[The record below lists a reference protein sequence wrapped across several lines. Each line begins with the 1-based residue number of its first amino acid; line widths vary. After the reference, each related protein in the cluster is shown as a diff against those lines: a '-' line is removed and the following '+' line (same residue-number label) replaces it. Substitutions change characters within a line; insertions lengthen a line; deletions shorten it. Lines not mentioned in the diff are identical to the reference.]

1 MKYTYSESIAQ
12 NMKEIMESEEY
23 TSLFSK
29 KANKMCETCSQDAD
43 SCMCGDNNYAEDS
56 TAEAPAAED
65 NLSLDNSTSEDK
77 LAKATIDAA
86 IFNLIKAADNLEAL
100 GLVKSANSALEI
112 ANLVVEAKKKMKP
125 KKKKNDE
132 KKMNKKEQSSSESK
146 PASSKKEESSS
157 TMPEFLKKKMKS
169 ASLTKDNFYSY
180 AQANA
185 ALVNEITSLSKS
197 IADQLEKVINS
208 VSKLAWSSKYGP
220 VLDQAKK
227 YLAGLRKYQLSS
239 QYFTPKIA
247 EILKDILQE
256 AGPFF
261 TTTMQAVNK
270 DPEANEGKKYYQE
283 KMALSSLSN
292 IFTNNMYLR
301 LLDNLTA
308 YSTPLPQAMQTDQK
322 PSEPIKAIPT
332 YKAEDL
338 PKSQTSKSF
347 EGFAKDLSSGI
358 NYYLRM
364 IPRSS
369 GK

>member
-29 KANKMCETCSQDAD
+29 TASKKCEHCSEDLD
-43 SCMCGDNNYAEDS
+43 SCTCGDTNYADMS
-56 TAEAPAAED
+56 SLDAESVQD
-65 NLSLDNSTSEDK
+65 NLSLDHSSVEDSS
-77 LAKATIDAA
+77 LGSRSSIDVA
-86 IFNLIKAADNLEAL
+86 IHSLIKAAEDLESL
-100 GLVKSANSALEI
+100 GLIKSSSSALTI

-125 KKKKNDE
+125 KKKKMMK
-132 KKMNKKEQSSSESK
+132 KKMNKKEHSSSESK

-180 AQANA
+180 AQAIA

-292 IFTNNMYLR
+292 IFTNNSL
-301 LLDNLTA
+301 
-308 YSTPLPQAMQTDQK
+308 
-322 PSEPIKAIPT
+322 
-332 YKAEDL
+332 
-338 PKSQTSKSF
+338 
-347 EGFAKDLSSGI
+347 
-358 NYYLRM
+358 
-364 IPRSS
+364 
-369 GK
+369 